1 MTAAL
6 KPVKFVTLLSS
17 VRPGRMSDRVLALTD
32 RHVKSLGHTQTV
44 IAVQRCHLD
53 SYNIGRCSSASCKNM
68 QNLVLGSARSRKH
81 FQASCR
87 RLSLKRCNQQKEHGS
102 NSSENLSKAAWGG
115 SVCEQKLNDQINM
128 EYDAWYLYEALAS
141 YCDRSDVAFPN
152 MHKFLKMKAKE
163 ELEHAESMK
172 EYQNK
177 RGGRVQFQDIKKPEV
192 PEVLSVEKMI
202 SSAKEM
208 EENVKESLEELH
220 KMGEEHDFGE
230 LASYLDPFVAEQT
243 DDIKL
248 LSDFLTVARRDPNM
262 FEQIYLAKYLADTSD
277 N

>member
-1 MTAAL
+1 
-6 KPVKFVTLLSS
+6 
-17 VRPGRMSDRVLALTD
+17 
-32 RHVKSLGHTQTV
+32 
-44 IAVQRCHLD
+44 
-53 SYNIGRCSSASCKNM
+53 M

-87 RLSLKRCNQQKEHGS
+87 RLSLKRCNEQKEHGS

-115 SVCEQKLNDQINM
+115 SVCEQKLSDQINM